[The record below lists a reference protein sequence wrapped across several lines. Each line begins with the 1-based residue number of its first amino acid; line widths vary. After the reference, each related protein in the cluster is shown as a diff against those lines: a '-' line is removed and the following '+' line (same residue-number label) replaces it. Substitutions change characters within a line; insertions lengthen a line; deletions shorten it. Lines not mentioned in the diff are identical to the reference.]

1 MKIRITDQ
9 KGKLVKE
16 SVVNSMNHYD
26 MLINSLKA
34 NIYNVEFVSESRTT
48 NKVIKIGQKSIA

>member
-34 NIYNVEFVSESRTT
+34 NIYNVEFVSELSTS
-48 NKVIKIGQKSIA
+48 NKVIKIGQKSLS